1 MIKICQFIRIVW
13 WQVCELSLQRM
24 NLNVQS
30 VSWNCNHSFTRHV
43 ILITQRMSDRNKKQ
57 PCRDWISHRHG
68 CTINWTWSI
77 RWHGTG
83 LRRVDAH
90 AGNPPIGI
98 RRFHL
103 LNSYSRNGPQITS
116 FHNTASVSATV
127 VLGNFFTV
135 VSSSCCVYMIY
146 THYHVNSEAYFNSNF
161 SEIHFLGRERYIQ
174 GGVASLI

>member
-1 MIKICQFIRIVW
+1 M
-13 WQVCELSLQRM
+13 
-24 NLNVQS
+24 
-30 VSWNCNHSFTRHV
+30 
-43 ILITQRMSDRNKKQ
+43 
-57 PCRDWISHRHG
+57 SHRHG

-127 VLGNFFTV
+127 VPGNFFTV

-146 THYHVNSEAYFNSNF
+146 TYYHVNLVSYFNSN
-161 SEIHFLGRERYIQ
+161 SQEIHFLRWERDTSRCCRLDLLLPGSYCCCFLYLSMSGWRVSEI
-174 GGVASLI
+174 SKS